1 MSKYAVLTTH
11 LMARE
16 DPVIE
21 MTFDELDRVVSGL
34 PASAR
39 KHSAWWSNSWTSQ
52 PHAFAWLDAGRLATP
67 DFNAGRVRFVIG
79 APATGIGEKRRVARR
94 TEAKH
99 SLAEL
104 KATGESTEALIR
116 YEWLGAGLVELVGGR
131 PMMPRLPNNRESID
145 SPFGAMTGRPSVS
158 MSAKATT
165 CHVVWGTIGI
175 LVLHSPRTSGCTLY
189 SVKRSRQEGPPI
201 SQWCSRHQ
209 SVICRWTLRSA
220 HRDCWSR
227 MSLSS
232 NSGLREWPWRIYRG
246 RPPGDVVPKFVE
258 VKWWSPS

>member
-131 PMMPRLPNNRESID
+131 PMMPRLPEQPGIYRFTIRSHDRATERFYVGESDNLSRRMGNYRNPGPTQPTNIRLHALLSETLTAGGSAD
-145 SPFGAMTGRPSVS
+145 LAVVLQASISDLPLDLTKRPSRLLVENVALVKLG
-158 MSAKATT
+158 SAGMA
-165 CHVVWGTIGI
+165 
-175 LVLHSPRTSGCTLY
+175 
-189 SVKRSRQEGPPI
+189 
-201 SQWCSRHQ
+201 
-209 SVICRWTLRSA
+209 
-220 HRDCWSR
+220 
-227 MSLSS
+227 
-232 NSGLREWPWRIYRG
+232 
-246 RPPGDVVPKFVE
+246 VE
-258 VKWWSPS
+258 NL